1 MRRMENWE
9 VESFIV
15 EDVVGRR
22 MEVWGSF
29 VSVRRAFEG
38 FGRLNPRNWD

>member
-1 MRRMENWE
+1 VRRMENWE

-38 FGRLNPRNWD
+38 FEKIEP